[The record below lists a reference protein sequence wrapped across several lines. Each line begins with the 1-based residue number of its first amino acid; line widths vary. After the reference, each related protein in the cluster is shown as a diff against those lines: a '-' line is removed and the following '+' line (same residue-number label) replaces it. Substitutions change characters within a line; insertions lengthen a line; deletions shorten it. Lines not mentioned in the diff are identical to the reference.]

1 MKRFILQTL
10 LIGSLVLTMNS
21 CSSDG
26 SELNTVDTKAM
37 VDAQYT
43 YSDLELETMDLIN
56 EYRVSVGLNAL
67 EKINYISCKSEVHDN
82 YMILNNVVNHDDFE
96 ARAEDI
102 VTNLGAKRVGENIA
116 YNYRTPAEAL
126 KAWLASPG
134 HKKNIEGD
142 FTHFGLAIR
151 ENATTGKKYYTN
163 IFAKI

>member
-96 ARAEDI
+96 ARADDI
-102 VTNLGAKRVGENIA
+102 VNKLGAKRVGENIA